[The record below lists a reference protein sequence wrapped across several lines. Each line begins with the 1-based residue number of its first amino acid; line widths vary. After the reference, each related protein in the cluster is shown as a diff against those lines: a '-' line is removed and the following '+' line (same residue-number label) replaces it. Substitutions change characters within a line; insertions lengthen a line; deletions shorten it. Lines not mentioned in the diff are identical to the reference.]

1 MVKYNKQEIY
11 DKVKACWVGKNIG
24 GTLGGPYECTKD
36 ILNVTGFI
44 TKPGEP
50 LPNDDL
56 DLQLVWLYAME
67 KEGPHNMSANILG
80 EYWIS
85 YVPAHWNEYGICK
98 SNLKAGLMPPMSGQF
113 NNEQWSK
120 SNGAWIRSEI
130 WACMS
135 PGFADIACKYAIMD
149 GCVDHG
155 LDEGTYAEIFTTCME
170 SFAFFEN
177 DIRKIIDMSLEKIP
191 AESRIAKSVRTV
203 IEYYDKGIDWKETRN
218 KLVEDSA
225 DIGWFQAPA
234 NIGFTILGLL
244 YGEGDFKK
252 SMLYAINCGDDTDCT
267 AATIGA
273 FLGILNGMKG
283 IPQDWSEYIG
293 DKIISIAIDL
303 TNKPFPTTCTELTE
317 RTINMIPS
325 VMKAHG
331 IDVEFTDEPTEI
343 GEINH
348 EFINNCALGA
358 DYERLLEVNTNTTGT
373 YNFIHTEVC
382 VSFPENV
389 KIEPNGSIKINARL
403 FNRLHDQRMLH
414 FNLILPEGWTAK
426 YEKSILSTMPPR
438 KVYWEATI
446 TAGENTEPTNR
457 VILEVWSPSRPTIG
471 LIPIVIMG

>member
-1 MVKYNKQEIY
+1 MVKYNKKEIY
-11 DKVKACWVGKNIG
+11 DKVKACWIGKNIG
-24 GTLGGPYECTKD
+24 GTLGGPYECTKE

-67 KEGPHNMSANILG
+67 KEGPHNMSANILA

-85 YVPAHWNEYGICK
+85 YIPAHWNEYGICK
-98 SNLKAGLMPPMSGQF
+98 SNLKAGIMPPMCGQV
-113 NNEQWSK
+113 NNQKWSI

-130 WACMS
+130 WACMA
-135 PGFADIACKYAIMD
+135 PGFSDIACKYAIMD

-155 LDEGTYAEIFTTCME
+155 LDEGTYAEIFTTSME
-170 SFAFFEN
+170 SFAFHET
-177 DIRKIIDMSLEKIP
+177 DIRKIIEMSLEKIP
-191 AESRIAKSVRTV
+191 ADSRIAKSVRTV

-273 FLGILNGMKG
+273 FLGLLNGMKG
-283 IPQDWSEYIG
+283 IPQDWAEFIG
-293 DKIISIAIDL
+293 DNIVSIAIDQ

-331 IDVEFTDEPTEI
+331 IDVEFTDGPTEI

-358 DYERLLEVNTNTTGT
+358 DCDRLLEVNTNTTGT

-389 KIEPNGSIKINARL
+389 KVEPNGTIKITARL
-403 FNRLHDQRMLH
+403 FNRLHDPRMMH
-414 FNLILPEGWTAK
+414 FNLILPEGWSAE
-426 YEKSILSTMPPR
+426 YEKSMMCTMPPR
-438 KVYWEATI
+438 KSYWEATI
-446 TAGENTEPTNR
+446 KAGEKTEAMNR
-457 VILEVWSPSRPTIG
+457 VILEMWSPSRPTVG
-471 LIPIVIMG
+471 LVPITIMG